1 MNARIA
7 RRIRLIRKRHV
18 FIVRFVGQ
26 HGADEYI
33 IQRMARFVRRIRTQN
48 RRADHIQIANRVEDF
63 VFDKFVGIAQP
74 FGVEDFIFVQHN
86 RVGQIATLR
95 QPQTA

>member
-1 MNARIA
+1 MDARIA

-26 HGADEYI
+26 HRANQYI
-33 IQRMARFVRRIRTQN
+33 IQRMAGFVRRICTQN
-48 RRADHIQIANRVEDF
+48 RRANHIQIATRVKDF
-63 VFDKFVGIAQP
+63 VFDEFVGLAQP
-74 FGVEDFIFVQHN
+74 FGVEDFVFVQHN

-95 QPQTA
+95 QPQAA